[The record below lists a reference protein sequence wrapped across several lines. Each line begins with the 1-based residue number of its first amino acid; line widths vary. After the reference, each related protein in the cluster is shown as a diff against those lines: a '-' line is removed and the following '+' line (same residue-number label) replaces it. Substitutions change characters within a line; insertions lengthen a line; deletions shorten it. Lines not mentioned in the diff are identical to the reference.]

1 MKEIL
6 TAIIERLV
14 TNKTAVLITET
25 VSGEKIMFEIEVAES
40 DMGKI
45 IGREGR
51 IAKAIRIVMKAIA
64 AEEKK
69 DISID
74 FIG

>member
-6 TAIIERLV
+6 TEIIERLV

-25 VSGEKIMFEIEVAES
+25 VSGERIMFEIEVAES

-45 IGREGR
+45 IGKEGR
-51 IAKAIRIVMKAIA
+51 IAKAIRIVMKSIA
-64 AEEKK
+64 AEEGK
-69 DISID
+69 DISVE